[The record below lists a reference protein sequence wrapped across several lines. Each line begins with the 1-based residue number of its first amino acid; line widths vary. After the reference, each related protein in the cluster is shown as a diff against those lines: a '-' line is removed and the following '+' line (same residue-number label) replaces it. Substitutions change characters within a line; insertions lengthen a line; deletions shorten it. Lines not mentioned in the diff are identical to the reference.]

1 MNYIDHERKTMH
13 NDYLYMAFGED
24 AQDLLWGY
32 ARFLQHL
39 DSALAIVLVGKKI
52 EKGMTKNAIPFYDDT
67 N

>member
-1 MNYIDHERKTMH
+1 
-13 NDYLYMAFGED
+13 MAFGED
-24 AQDLLWGY
+24 TQDFWWGY